1 MILLS
6 ALIGPPIMELFG
18 TDNDEVH
25 GPLCP
30 PDICPEPDL
39 DGDGTPDSDDADPH
53 DPDIQTD
60 DDIDD
65 DGYMVDERALFV
77 GNKVILFEHCIT
89 DANFPG
95 YTKNIEVTAD
105 GITEGR
111 SEGDS
116 AIHIPLKTVV
126 ILTDA
131 AGETLILKGPKKVHC
146 LVDMG
151 WNDRIK
157 SIEVLKEST
166 PPTCDD
172 SNASVL
178 ADGSCGPC
186 KTGYILENDI
196 CTESDD
202 IDDDDD
208 DEDDTGKLKY
218 ILWGGGALLG
228 LLVLKKI
235 AS

>member
-6 ALIGPPIMELFG
+6 ALIGPPIELFG
-18 TDNDEVH
+18 SDDEVH

-30 PDICPEPDL
+30 PEICPEPDL

-65 DGYMVDERALFV
+65 DGSLVEERALFV
-77 GNKVILFEHCIT
+77 GDKVILFEHCLT
-89 DANFPG
+89 DPNFPG
-95 YTKNIEVTAD
+95 YTKKIEVTAD
-105 GITEGR
+105 GITESR
-111 SEGDS
+111 DEGDS
-116 AIHIPLKTVV
+116 AIHIPLNTVV

-131 AGETLILKGPKKVHC
+131 DGETGLLKGPKKVHC

-157 SIEVLKEST
+157 SIEVIKQVT
-166 PPTCDD
+166 TPTCDD

-186 KTGYILENDI
+186 NTGYSLQNGV
-196 CTESDD
+196 CTASEDPV
-202 IDDDDD
+202 D
-208 DEDDTGKLKY
+208 DEENNTLKY

-228 LLVLKKI
+228 LLVLKKL

>member
-6 ALIGPPIMELFG
+6 ALIGPPLELFG
-18 TDNDEVH
+18 SDNDEVQ

-30 PDICPEPDL
+30 PEICPEPDL

-60 DDIDD
+60 DDVDD
-65 DGYMVDERALFV
+65 DGAMVEERALFV
-77 GNKVILFEHCIT
+77 GDKVILFEHCLT
-89 DANFPG
+89 DPNFPG
-95 YTKNIEVTAD
+95 YTKKIEVTAD
-105 GITEGR
+105 GLTEGR
-111 SEGDS
+111 DEGDS
-116 AIHIPLKTVV
+116 AIHIPLNTVV

-131 AGETLILKGPKKVHC
+131 DGDTLILKGPKKVHC

-157 SIEVLKEST
+157 SIEVIKQVT
-166 PPTCDD
+166 TPTCDD

-178 ADGSCGPC
+178 SDGSCGPC
-186 KTGYILENDI
+186 NTGYSLENGV
-196 CTESDD
+196 CTASEDPV
-202 IDDDDD
+202 DD
-208 DEDDTGKLKY
+208 DEDNTLKY

-228 LLVLKKI
+228 LLVVKKL